1 MEGVSYWTWSPI
13 ITGVAANIRLV
24 VDGRLCQEVR
34 GTNIRCCLPCPMTD
48 WAYPEEFNTLGVVAQ
63 WVAVAG
69 TVCCVFL
76 LLSWIVL
83 PVDKTH
89 RHYLSLC
96 LTTAV
101 LFMNVSIWPLSFA
114 ASWDLMC

>member
-1 MEGVSYWTWSPI
+1 
-13 ITGVAANIRLV
+13 
-24 VDGRLCQEVR
+24 
-34 GTNIRCCLPCPMTD
+34 MTD
-48 WAYPEEFNTLGVVAQ
+48 WAYPEEFNTLGEVAQ

-69 TVCCVFL
+69 TACCVFL

-83 PVDKTH
+83 PVDKTS

-101 LFMNVSIWPLSFA
+101 LFMNVSIWPLIP
-114 ASWDLMC
+114 